1 MCPNGILPFVVKR
14 CVTRPDARLSRVL
27 PFERKWRPVKATLA
41 AKGTNHPETKKPPGV
56 LFDDDTK
63 YL

>member
-1 MCPNGILPFVVKR
+1 
-14 CVTRPDARLSRVL
+14 
-27 PFERKWRPVKATLA
+27 LA